1 MESEYPVG
9 GCSARSCVRVLAR
22 GGGGG
27 ARPSDVATCSFFLRA
42 CEPKVSFRQR
52 FVPGPTPRPSPTDR
66 PTRSVF
72 SPAPRG
78 SVFDRQRLPSW
89 LQPGSRPV
97 IAPGGY
103 SIVQISTTD
112 RTHALT
118 HSVTHSPTHSLIH
131 SRPLTP
137 TPATQLSQV
146 RSFSPSVQGGP
157 CRFLPCTGYC

>member
-1 MESEYPVG
+1 MKAMESANPVG

-42 CEPKVSFRQR
+42 CEPKFSFRQR

-89 LQPGSRPV
+89 LQPRSFLTLGLHVSV
-97 IAPGGY
+97 LWYNGLVTVWYLTADQH
-103 SIVQISTTD
+103 SL
-112 RTHALT
+112 HAGDLAGCSLFPTCRGLT
-118 HSVTHSPTHSLIH
+118 HGLPTYVCGA
-131 SRPLTP
+131 RTG
-137 TPATQLSQV
+137 TV
-146 RSFSPSVQGGP
+146 RF
-157 CRFLPCTGYC
+157 R